1 MPRYF
6 FDVSDGRCAA
16 DVEGVVLADNREAR
30 REVIRRA
37 AMLLKV
43 FTSQH
48 GSFKSWRI
56 ALRDEAGSVLYWID
70 TEQGVSLA
78 SSSDQNARLQRA
90 PGLPLS

>member
-6 FDVSDGRCAA
+6 FDVSDGRCAT
-16 DVEGVVLADNREAR
+16 DVEGVELADNRAAR

-37 AMLLKV
+37 DMLFRV
-43 FTSQH
+43 CTSRQ

-70 TEQGVSLA
+70 TEKGISLA
-78 SSSDQNARLQRA
+78 SS
-90 PGLPLS
+90 